1 MKEYMVKEV
10 ESMMKKILVSL
21 ILAIAI
27 FGFVKVGHA
36 TGTAIEAP
44 VTEQVVIAPEIAA
57 QYQIIKPDK
66 NIYSSSERVVLING
80 KAPSGTE
87 VTINIY
93 GTTDL
98 TRRSFNLERLPS
110 EQDYILL
117 VTEKVTSGNM
127 GFFQKQ
133 LDLVRGI
140 NKIVIDFGLEGLD
153 KSEFIVYTYDL
164 RRTEVRPT
172 YTRDSVFRTIP
183 LIN

>member
-1 MKEYMVKEV
+1 
-10 ESMMKKILVSL
+10 MKKKVLVSL

-27 FGFVKVGHA
+27 FSFVKTSYA
-36 TGTAIEAP
+36 TSVIPTPVVTTETA
-44 VTEQVVIAPEIAA
+44 IAPEIAA

-66 NIYSSSERVVLING
+66 QTYSSSERVILING

-87 VTINIY
+87 VTINVY

-98 TRRSFNLERLPS
+98 TRRSFNLDRLPS

-117 VTEKVTSGNM
+117 VTDKVTSGNM

-140 NKIVIDFGLEGLD
+140 NKIVIDFGVEGIE

-164 RRTEVRPT
+164 RRTELRPT
-172 YTRDSVFRTIP
+172 YTRDSVFTKIP